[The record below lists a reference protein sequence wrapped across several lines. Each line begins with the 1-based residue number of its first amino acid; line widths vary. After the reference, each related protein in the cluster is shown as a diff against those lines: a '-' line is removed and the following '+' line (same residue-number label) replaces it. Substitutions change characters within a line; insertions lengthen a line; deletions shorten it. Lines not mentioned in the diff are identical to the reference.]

1 MPTELVNLEL
11 EEVSLVD
18 MGDDPLAKVALY
30 KRSPEGEHMENE
42 DVEKLDTVDET
53 EKGYKEEDMKSEK
66 MDDMEDD
73 EEDMMEDEMEGKKP
87 TRKSWK
93 AEAIAFEEVNK
104 MLLEEIETYKAKV
117 AELEA
122 VSLEKA
128 KPQEEMI
135 EVEGEM
141 IAKSAIPTPILKK
154 LEEMQKAVEA
164 EALRKRADEVLPNFK
179 GTADERGKLLKSI
192 GTDEALLAILRAA
205 DAASIKKSAK
215 LTQRMTLNLPRKNL
229 TTWLR
234 LIRKTRRKKTSTKRM
249 LLSSRLHRANP
260 CCLKPTKSNKE
271 PLKWHLRNVWLP
283 ALTLRVLLLLNSL
296 SSLWLLMV
304 RLTTLLP
311 MPALMVLL
319 LLPPLALVKLSLSLM
334 MVVLRFKLVARLP
347 VAMLSLLV
355 LLAKL
360 KSLPR
365 PT

>member
-104 MLLEEIETYKAKV
+104 MLLEEVETYKAKV

-128 KPQEEMI
+128 KPQGEMI

-154 LEEMQKAVEA
+154 LEEMQKAAEV

-205 DAASIKKSAK
+205 DAAFAGIYQEVGKTDAENDLKSPTEKLNDMVKAYQEDKKEKDFYKAYAAVIKTAQGKS
-215 LTQRMTLNLPRKNL
+215 
-229 TTWLR
+229 
-234 LIRKTRRKKTSTKRM
+234 
-249 LLSSRLHRANP
+249 
-260 CCLKPTKSNKE
+260 
-271 PLKWHLRNVWLP
+271 
-283 ALTLRVLLLLNSL
+283 LLLE
-296 SSLWLLMV
+296 
-304 RLTTLLP
+304 TY
-311 MPALMVLL
+311 
-319 LLPPLALVKLSLSLM
+319 K
-334 MVVLRFKLVARLP
+334 K
-347 VAMLSLLV
+347 
-355 LLAKL
+355 
-360 KSLPR
+360 
-365 PT
+365 